1 MDGAASG
8 PARYGA
14 AFGPRAARDA
24 GALLQEMAG
33 FSRGSLGPVAQHALL
48 VVQRSQA
55 SRWAARPPSAHAI
68 DASDGSPEDASADE
82 YSMPVS

>member
-1 MDGAASG
+1 M
-8 PARYGA
+8 
-14 AFGPRAARDA
+14 RDFLRELMPFFCA
-24 GALLQEMAG
+24 NFSHVVATRGLGAG

-55 SRWAARPPSAHAI
+55 SRWAARPPCAHAI
-68 DASDGSPEDASADE
+68 DASGGSPEDASADE